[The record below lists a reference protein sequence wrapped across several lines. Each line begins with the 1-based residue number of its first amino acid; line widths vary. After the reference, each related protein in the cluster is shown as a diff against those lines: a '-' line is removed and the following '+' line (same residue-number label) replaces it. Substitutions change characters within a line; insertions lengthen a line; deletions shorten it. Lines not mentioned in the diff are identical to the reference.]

1 MISDLRKHKIDYSV
15 LAILA
20 AAYLIYFIINKNN
33 PNALFLATL
42 VFSLSYILWGVFH
55 HARDRSL
62 RLKVVLEY
70 VLVATLAVV
79 IASSLLL

>member
-1 MISDLRKHKIDYSV
+1 MISDLRKHKIDYSL
-15 LAILA
+15 LAIIA
-20 AAYLIYFIINKNN
+20 AAYLTYFIVNKNN
-33 PNALFLATL
+33 PNALFQATL

-55 HARDRSL
+55 HTRSRSL

-70 VLVATLAVV
+70 VLIAALAVV